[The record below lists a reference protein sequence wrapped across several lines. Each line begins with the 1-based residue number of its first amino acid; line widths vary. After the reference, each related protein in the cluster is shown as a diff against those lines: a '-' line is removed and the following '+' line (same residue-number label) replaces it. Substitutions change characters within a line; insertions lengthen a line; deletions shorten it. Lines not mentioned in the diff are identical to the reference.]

1 MTLSK
6 DIFTRTAI
14 GVGSIVLIILFSKS
28 IHAEQTLYH
37 NDGFLVNLSA
47 KVAAAGFT
55 TNGVNFGTGRADFFN
70 RANTGDADWQELY
83 IKSGL
88 DFEWDQGG
96 DGTIYGALSFV
107 GAGTYGDGDS
117 GGFTNSGT
125 DVDLEYLNLGWRG
138 EVFDISFGA
147 QNYIIG
153 DGFIIMDGNFD
164 AAEDGAFWALP
175 RTAFRNSAIYRFDTS
190 VIDGE
195 FFYLEADNLQ
205 DDTRLVGVNLEHTN
219 EDYGTYGIAYL
230 NIIDADPFT
239 SHIPA
244 TSRHGMQ
251 VISVRA
257 NAATVPA
264 LPDFTWHSEYVA
276 QFGEAEGRTGDFE
289 GEAWYVEANYSFSE
303 FNWSPK
309 FTYRYAHFSGDDG
322 TDTNQDSF
330 DPLFY
335 SYNPARN
342 GGWGSWFQGE
352 IVGNYLLFNSNQN
365 NHMLKLDV
373 YPGKGW
379 SAGLIYYSFDLDEK
393 NYFGIPVTEDHFADE
408 VNFYVDWIPKSNIYL
423 AIAGGIAFPGSA
435 AEQIFG
441 DDEDYA
447 VLEIYGVYTFF

>member
-6 DIFTRTAI
+6 DIFTRASI
-14 GVGSIVLIILFSKS
+14 GVGSIVLTILFSKS
-28 IHAEQTLYH
+28 IHAEQTVYH

-47 KVAAAGFT
+47 KVAAAAFT

-147 QNYIIG
+147 QDYIIG

-205 DDTRLVGVNLEHTN
+205 DDTSLVGVNLEHTN
-219 EDYGTYGIAYL
+219 EEYGTYGIAYL

-257 NAATVPA
+257 NAATIPG

-373 YPGKGW
+373 YPRKGW

-447 VLEIYGVYTFF
+447 VLEIYGAYTFF